1 MIRRIKK
8 YFPWLLILL
17 LIWYIWDHREQW
29 LKQKII
35 AERPLAQ
42 SNTMI
47 LGKIEALGKLELV
60 KYNFQ
65 EVTELTELGKEY
77 FKIFKVE
84 PDSKA
89 VLISQGEAVGCLDLT
104 KMKVQDLSVM
114 QDTIYIKLPEPEL
127 CYYKL
132 NLDKTHIYSVQTGVF
147 TDRDKFIERAY
158 RKAEQ
163 NIKEAALSS
172 GMMEQTRN
180 NAHLLLKP
188 MLEEMTGKV
197 VIIRETPPPV
207 RLERV
212 R

>member
-1 MIRRIKK
+1 MIRRFKK

-17 LIWYIWDHREQW
+17 LLWYIWDHREEW
-29 LKQKII
+29 LRQEIVKEQ
-35 AERPLAQ
+35 PLAQ

-47 LGKIEALGKLELV
+47 LGKIEALGKIELV

-65 EVTELTELGKEY
+65 EVTEMTELGKEY
-77 FKIFKVE
+77 FQIFKVE
-84 PDSKA
+84 PDAKA

-104 KMKVQDLSVM
+104 KMQVQDLSVT
-114 QDTIYIKLPEPEL
+114 QDTIYLKLPEPEL

-132 NLDKTHIYSVQTGVF
+132 NLDKTRIYSVQTGVF

-163 NIKEAALSS
+163 NIKEAALES
-172 GMMEQTRN
+172 GIMEQTRH

-188 MLEEMTGKV
+188 MLEEMTGKT
-197 VIIRETPPPV
+197 VIIQETLPPV

-212 R
+212 N

>member
-8 YFPWLLILL
+8 YFPWLLILV
-17 LIWYIWDHREQW
+17 LIWYIWDHRELW
-29 LKQKII
+29 LKQKIA

-47 LGKIEALGKLELV
+47 LGKIEAMGKLELV
-60 KYNFQ
+60 KYHFQ
-65 EVTELTELGKEY
+65 EVTELNELGKEY

-84 PDSKA
+84 PDAKA

-132 NLDKTHIYSVQTGVF
+132 NLDKTRIYSVQTGVF

-163 NIKEAALSS
+163 HIKEAALSS
-172 GMMEQTRN
+172 GIMEQTSD
-180 NAHLLLKP
+180 NARLLLKP
-188 MLEEMTGKV
+188 MLEDITGKV
-197 VIIRETPPPV
+197 IIFQETPPPV
-207 RLERV
+207 HLEKAR
-212 R
+212 